1 MFNEAVLK
9 NLLNT
14 KTHKKHPHNHKYSP
28 ISLQINGNGHKY
40 VIVA

>member
-14 KTHKKHPHNHKYSP
+14 KTHKKAPAQPQLFTHQSTN
-28 ISLQINGNGHKY
+28 QQQRT
-40 VIVA
+40 